1 MTPIRTV
8 LVFAVVGF
16 AVMYALDRN
25 RRKPSGAA
33 MWGT

>member
-25 RRKPSGAA
+25 RRKPRKAA